1 MKTKNTIKNM
11 TMAAVCIALCVVL
24 PIAFHSVPD
33 AGSVFLPMHIPVL
46 LCGLICGWPWGAA
59 VGFIAPLLRY
69 ALFGMPQI
77 FPMGISM
84 AAELAVYG
92 MTVGMVYARSPKNL
106 GSIYVSLG
114 VAMIA
119 GRIVWGAV
127 RYLMAVMTGVEFTMD
142 LFLAGAF
149 FTAWPGIILQF
160 LLIPPIVRALERSK
174 LAMA

>member
-1 MKTKNTIKNM
+1 MTNTKKLTTSAI
-11 TMAAVCIALCVVL
+11 CLALCLLL
-24 PIAFHSVPD
+24 PFLTGQVPQI
-33 AGSVFLPMHIPVL
+33 GNMLLPMHIPVL